1 MECIKFVGIYTTYI
15 CFQVNIG
22 QREYISRIDAEE
34 MIRLYRR
41 ECGGGIFAFYVSHQI
56 WTLFKLNGC
65 MRQTKYQIQKGNYVL
80 YPLVELEPYSLAST
94 IHQSS
99 LNLTILY

>member
-1 MECIKFVGIYTTYI
+1 
-15 CFQVNIG
+15 
-22 QREYISRIDAEE
+22 
-34 MIRLYRR
+34 
-41 ECGGGIFAFYVSHQI
+41 
-56 WTLFKLNGC
+56 

>member
-34 MIRLYRR
+34 MSRLYRR
-41 ECGGGIFAFYVSHQI
+41 ECGGGIFAFYVSH
-56 WTLFKLNGC
+56 
-65 MRQTKYQIQKGNYVL
+65 
-80 YPLVELEPYSLAST
+80 
-94 IHQSS
+94 
-99 LNLTILY
+99 